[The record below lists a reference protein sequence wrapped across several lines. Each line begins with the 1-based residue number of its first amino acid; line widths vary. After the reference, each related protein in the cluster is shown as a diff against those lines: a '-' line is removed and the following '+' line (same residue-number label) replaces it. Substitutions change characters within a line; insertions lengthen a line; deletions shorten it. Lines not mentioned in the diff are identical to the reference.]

1 MTWAPFYL
9 GIGVGDCCRGGGN
22 VDVHELLDLATPW
35 CLRVLVTLG
44 IPELVEAGH
53 NEISDLARAAG
64 CDARALHGVLT
75 QAVRKGVFE
84 ERRPGWFEVN
94 PDAKELA
101 RGARFL
107 DLAGMGGRYAG
118 SGPHC

>member
-1 MTWAPFYL
+1 
-9 GIGVGDCCRGGGN
+9 